1 MKQETKEIYSELYQI
16 LTLLGEEYIEKLP
29 HNLTKLLEEKRDLEY
44 IPQYTV
50 EIPFNQQ
57 QVRKETIAVLALIH
71 LNYWCEDEEEKQKLL
86 QMLNKNEQSFQEELR
101 EQYNPDEIFKDR
113 KRTGILQE
121 QENMALVP
129 IKENWCKKIIK
140 KIKEIFKK

>member
-29 HNLTKLLEEKRDLEY
+29 HNLPKLLEEKRNLEY
-44 IPQYTV
+44 IPQYTGK
-50 EIPFNQQ
+50 IPFNQQ
-57 QVRKETIAVLALIH
+57 QVRKETLAILALIH
-71 LNYWCEDEEEKQKLL
+71 LNYWCEDDEEKQKLL

-121 QENMALVP
+121 QENMALVL
-129 IKENWCKKIIK
+129 IKENWCKKMIK
-140 KIKEIFKK
+140 KIKDIFKK

>member
-29 HNLTKLLEEKRDLEY
+29 HNLPKLLEEKRNLEY
-44 IPQYTV
+44 IPQYTGK
-50 EIPFNQQ
+50 IPFNQQ
-57 QVRKETIAVLALIH
+57 QVRKETLAILALIH
-71 LNYWCEDEEEKQKLL
+71 LNYWCEDDEEKQKLL

-121 QENMALVP
+121 QENMALVL
-129 IKENWCKKIIK
+129 IKENLCKKMINKIK
-140 KIKEIFKK
+140 KMNKK

>member
-29 HNLTKLLEEKRDLEY
+29 HNLPKLLEEKRNLEY
-44 IPQYTV
+44 IPQYTGK
-50 EIPFNQQ
+50 IPFNQQ
-57 QVRKETIAVLALIH
+57 QVRKETLAILALIH
-71 LNYWCEDEEEKQKLL
+71 LNYWCEDDEEKQKLL

-129 IKENWCKKIIK
+129 IKENWCKKMIK
-140 KIKEIFKK
+140 KIKDIFKK

>member
-29 HNLTKLLEEKRDLEY
+29 HNLPKLLEEKRDLEY
-44 IPQYTV
+44 IPQYTGK
-50 EIPFNQQ
+50 IPFNQQ
-57 QVRKETIAVLALIH
+57 QVRKETLAILALIH
-71 LNYWCEDEEEKQKLL
+71 LNYWCEDDEEKQKLL

-121 QENMALVP
+121 QENMALVL
-129 IKENWCKKIIK
+129 IKENWCKKMIK
-140 KIKEIFKK
+140 KIKDIFKK

>member
-29 HNLTKLLEEKRDLEY
+29 HNLPKLLEEKRNLEY
-44 IPQYTV
+44 IPQYTGK
-50 EIPFNQQ
+50 IPFNQQ
-57 QVRKETIAVLALIH
+57 QVRKETLAILALIH
-71 LNYWCEDEEEKQKLL
+71 LNYWCEDDEEKQKLL

-121 QENMALVP
+121 QENMALVL
-129 IKENWCKKIIK
+129 IKENWCKKIIN
-140 KIKEIFKK
+140 KIKDIFKK

>member
-1 MKQETKEIYSELYQI
+1 M
-16 LTLLGEEYIEKLP
+16 
-29 HNLTKLLEEKRDLEY
+29 EY

-121 QENMALVP
+121 QENMALVL
-129 IKENWCKKIIK
+129 IKENWCKKMIK
-140 KIKEIFKK
+140 KIKDIFKK

>member
-29 HNLTKLLEEKRDLEY
+29 HNLPKLLEEKRNLEY
-44 IPQYTV
+44 IPQYTGK
-50 EIPFNQQ
+50 IPFNQQ
-57 QVRKETIAVLALIH
+57 QVRKETLAILALIH
-71 LNYWCEDEEEKQKLL
+71 LNYWCEDDEEKQKLL

-101 EQYNPDEIFKDR
+101 EQYNPNEIFKDR

-121 QENMALVP
+121 QENMALVL
-129 IKENWCKKIIK
+129 IKENWCKKMIK
-140 KIKEIFKK
+140 KIKDIFKK

>member
-29 HNLTKLLEEKRDLEY
+29 HNLPKLLEEKRNLEY
-44 IPQYTV
+44 IPQYTGK
-50 EIPFNQQ
+50 IPFNQQ
-57 QVRKETIAVLALIH
+57 QVRKETLAILAVIH

-129 IKENWCKKIIK
+129 IKENWCKKMIK
-140 KIKEIFKK
+140 KIKDIFKK

>member
-44 IPQYTV
+44 IPQYTGK
-50 EIPFNQQ
+50 IPFNQQ
-57 QVRKETIAVLALIH
+57 QVRKETLAILALIH
-71 LNYWCEDEEEKQKLL
+71 LNYWCEDDEEKQKLL

-121 QENMALVP
+121 QENMALVL
-129 IKENWCKKIIK
+129 IKENWCKKMIK
-140 KIKEIFKK
+140 KIKDIFKK

>member
-29 HNLTKLLEEKRDLEY
+29 HNLPKLLEEKRNLEY
-44 IPQYTV
+44 IPQYTGK
-50 EIPFNQQ
+50 IPFNQQ
-57 QVRKETIAVLALIH
+57 QVRKETLAILALIH

-121 QENMALVP
+121 QENMALVL
-129 IKENWCKKIIK
+129 IKENWCKKMIK
-140 KIKEIFKK
+140 KIKDIFKK

>member
-29 HNLTKLLEEKRDLEY
+29 HNLPKLLEENRNLEY
-44 IPQYTV
+44 IPQYTGK
-50 EIPFNQQ
+50 IPFNQQ
-57 QVRKETIAVLALIH
+57 QVRKETLAILALIH
-71 LNYWCEDEEEKQKLL
+71 LNYWCEDDEEKQKLL

-121 QENMALVP
+121 QENMALVL
-129 IKENWCKKIIK
+129 IKENWCKKMIK
-140 KIKEIFKK
+140 KIKDIFKK

>member
-29 HNLTKLLEEKRDLEY
+29 HNLPKLLEEKRNLEY
-44 IPQYTV
+44 IPQYTGK
-50 EIPFNQQ
+50 IPFNQQ
-57 QVRKETIAVLALIH
+57 QVRKETLAILALIH
-71 LNYWCEDEEEKQKLL
+71 LNYWCEDDEEKQKLL

-129 IKENWCKKIIK
+129 IEENWWKKMIK